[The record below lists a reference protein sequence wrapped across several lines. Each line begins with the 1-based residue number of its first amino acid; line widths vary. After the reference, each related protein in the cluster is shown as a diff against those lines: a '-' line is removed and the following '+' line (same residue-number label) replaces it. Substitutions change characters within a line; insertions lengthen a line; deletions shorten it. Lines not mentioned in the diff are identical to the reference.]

1 MSGRVI
7 VVGSVNIDLVARVPH
22 LPHPGETV
30 TGGSYDR
37 HHGGKGGNQ
46 AVAAARLRRP
56 TLFIGALGDD
66 TFEVEARRAL
76 ATERVDVSMVASLP
90 GQATGVALILYDAN
104 GENQIVV
111 IPGANGAIE
120 TGYARDCLSR
130 LGRLTGDV
138 VLVCNEVPLN
148 VVREAL
154 ICAHA
159 AGATTVLNPAP
170 ATGIDRSVFALA
182 DIVTPNR
189 NELSMLL
196 HTEARRTG
204 RRTDASQ
211 EIPSR
216 ARLLLDPGPE
226 GPGVRKAVIVTLGAA
241 GVMVLERAGAGL
253 GRAAA
258 VPGGEV
264 PGGAPA
270 GARRSQ
276 ARGTGRRLRRRGRR
290 RGNRVG
296 RRADLGGSR
305 RARLD
310 RRLHRRRRRLQRG
323 AGRGDRRGQAPRRSG
338 PPSRG
343 RGRSCH
349 HARRGP
355 RGNAHGPRARGVPR
369 DAVGA
374 AARRRGSA
382 VRRPGSAA
390 RPAQSSPRSGQ
401 VQARVGYHMRTF
413 GPASPPDR
421 TIRRQ
426 EHDGHDTGERALR
439 TRRPLEPHPAHPSGP
454 GSGHAGPDRSWA
466 SPRTSRS
473 KSYRGQAPWCPK
485 GGVLGGCTA
494 VANSQYSRPFFN
506 VPVAVYGVFLSIT
519 LFCLAIYWWRTNN
532 YRILLAHYG
541 LSLVGVLFEG
551 WFQFAQIFL
560 IGAVCIWCESYG
572 ISLVL
577 RFLIALWVYL
587 RTPKPEAVS
596 ADEPA

>member
-216 ARLLLDPGPE
+216 ARLLLDAGPE

-241 GVMVLERAGAGL
+241 GVMVLERAGSGL
-253 GRAAA
+253 GSAAMSRGD
-258 VPGGEV
+258 VPGA
-264 PGGAPA
+264 APA
-270 GARRSQ
+270 GAD
-276 ARGTGRRLRRRGRR
+276 AGPAPIGAVPAVDA
-290 RGNRVG
+290 GNESDGVRIWEVPAERVSTV
-296 RRADLGGSR
+296 DST
-305 RARLD
+305 
-310 RRLHRRRRRLQRG
+310 G
-323 AGRGDRRGQAPRRSG
+323 AG
-338 PPSRG
+338 
-343 RGRSCH
+343 
-349 HARRGP
+349 
-355 RGNAHGPRARGVPR
+355 
-369 DAVGA
+369 DAFNGALA
-374 AARRRGSA
+374 AAIAEGRPLAEA
-382 VRRPGSAA
+382 VRRAVAA
-390 RPAQSSPRSGQ
+390 GALATTHVG
-401 VQARVGYHMRTF
+401 AREGM
-413 GPASPPDR
+413 P
-421 TIRRQ
+421 
-426 EHDGHDTGERALR
+426 
-439 TRRPLEPHPAHPSGP
+439 
-454 GSGHAGPDRSWA
+454 
-466 SPRTSRS
+466 
-473 KSYRGQAPWCPK
+473 
-485 GGVLGGCTA
+485 TA
-494 VANSQYSRPFFN
+494 VELEE
-506 VPVAVYGVFLSIT
+506 FLAT
-519 LFCLAIYWWRTNN
+519 R
-532 YRILLAHYG
+532 
-541 LSLVGVLFEG
+541 
-551 WFQFAQIFL
+551 
-560 IGAVCIWCESYG
+560 
-572 ISLVL
+572 
-577 RFLIALWVYL
+577 
-587 RTPKPEAVS
+587 
-596 ADEPA
+596 